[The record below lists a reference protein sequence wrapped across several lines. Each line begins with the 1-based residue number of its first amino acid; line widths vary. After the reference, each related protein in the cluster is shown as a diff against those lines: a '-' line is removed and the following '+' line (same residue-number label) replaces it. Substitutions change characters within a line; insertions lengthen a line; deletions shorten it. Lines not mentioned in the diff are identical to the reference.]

1 MSSTTT
7 FLAEFNLDRPIGL
20 MCCQTPR
27 SVREGL
33 VVTTLTTLSVLVAG
47 EGEKRCDG
55 GSSGILGVLSS
66 SVFLGILGFLNINSA
81 LLTHAQSRLELLVEG
96 STVLKER
103 NSNKNNQKD
112 FLDVFHEVS
121 NVIFVKGLREV
132 FEHFIFY
139 NSSFIRQYVNMRS
152 SNLPSMKRKKIQM
165 AWNNPY
171 QSRI

>member
-1 MSSTTT
+1 MS
-7 FLAEFNLDRPIGL
+7 
-20 MCCQTPR
+20 
-27 SVREGL
+27 
-33 VVTTLTTLSVLVAG
+33 LSILVAC
-47 EGEKRCDG
+47 EGEECGDG
-55 GSSGILGVLSS
+55 GSSGVLSVLSS
-66 SVFLGILGFLNINSA
+66 VSLCIFGILNIGS
-81 LLTHAQSRLELLVEG
+81 TVITDAQSFLELFVEG

-103 NSNKNNQKD
+103 NSDENYQKD
-112 FLDVFHEVS
+112 FLDVFNEVS